1 MPTYF
6 ARKAGNINA
15 ADVWATTPSGTA
27 ADVFSTFTN
36 ADILMANSFAITI
49 NVNTTVAEVRNDT
62 TGGATANGSFT
73 LANNV
78 TLSASVFAHGVT
90 CVSFW
95 GTTGSVVAVN
105 IRGGNAFNSH
115 GVNNAGT
122 GTLNVTVSGVASC
135 QGGGTWSGAVQNGS
149 SGTLD
154 FTGNATGGSGG
165 NHAGVMNRTSG
176 TVKFTGTATG
186 GTFNSVGNAGIF
198 NANDGGGNA
207 GTINVFGTVIGG
219 SALNTFGLQHNAA
232 SGAVTI
238 TGNATGGTAAPGLG
252 LGGAITAILNGSAI
266 ASSTTSGVLNSGA
279 GTVRI
284 KRIVGNAFGPGN
296 TSGLTSQAGASNTGT
311 GIIEFEE
318 LEYGSFGQTPTS
330 GSGFRF
336 RKVNTNVAVFN
347 YCDTAGAKTLIDA
360 TQNAAMPAAT
370 DVRSGVSYASGAQT
384 GSCAVPAAGSV
395 ALGVPVDAGFGT
407 AVLTP
412 AAIRS
417 ELSVELGRI
426 DTAISSR
433 LAPSGTLATV
443 TTLTNAPASVTPA
456 QIRAEMDA
464 NSTKLANLDA
474 TVSSRLA
481 TSGYTAPSAVPT
493 AAQNATAVWGAA
505 TKEITGGTVT
515 TLTNAPSVP
524 SAASIRAEIDS
535 NSTQLA
541 AIKSKTDNLPA
552 SPAATGD
559 IPSANITAIKA
570 KTDALPASPAATG
583 DIPSANISAI
593 KAKTDLLNT
602 DRLAQCSTVSTTG
615 AQLAAA
621 LS

>member
-62 TGGATANGSFT
+62 TGGATANGAFT

-78 TLSASVFAHGVT
+78 TLTASVFAHGVT
-90 CVSFW
+90 CVSFS

-135 QGGGTWSGAVQNGS
+135 QGGGTWSGAVQNNI
-149 SGTLD
+149 SGTLN
-154 FTGNATGGSGG
+154 FTGNATGGTGG
-165 NHAGVMNRTSG
+165 NHAGVLNRTSG
-176 TVKFTGTATG
+176 TVNFTGTATG
-186 GTFNSVGNAGIF
+186 GTLNSVGNAGIF
-198 NANDGGGNA
+198 NANDGGGIA
-207 GTINVFGTVIGG
+207 GTINVVGTVIGG
-219 SALNTFGLQHNAA
+219 SALNTFGLQHNGA

-266 ASSTTSGVLNSGA
+266 ASSTASGVLNSGA

-296 TSGLTSQAGASNTGT
+296 TSGITSQAGASNTGT

-347 YCDTAGAKTLIDA
+347 FCDTAGSKTLIDA
-360 TQNAAMPAAT
+360 TQNAAMPAANH
-370 DVRSGVSYASGAQT
+370 VRSGLSYAVGAAT
-384 GSCAVPAAGSV
+384 
-395 ALGVPVDAGFGT
+395 
-407 AVLTP
+407 
-412 AAIRS
+412 
-417 ELSVELGRI
+417 
-426 DTAISSR
+426 
-433 LAPSGTLATV
+433 GTLAVPLPSQVAVGVATDNTV
-443 TTLTNAPASVTPA
+443 GTAFVTGSDIATAVWGAATRTITGGLVDTATTLTNSP
-456 QIRAEMDA
+456 D
-464 NSTKLANLDA
+464 
-474 TVSSRLA
+474 
-481 TSGYTAPSAVPT
+481 VPT
-493 AAQNATAVWGAA
+493 EAEIASAVWGAA

-515 TLTNAPSVP
+515 TLTNAPTVP
-524 SAASIRAEIDS
+524 SASAIASQVRSELSVELGRVDQAISTRATPANIPSADIS
-535 NSTQLA
+535 
-541 AIKSKTDNLPA
+541 AIKSKTDN
-552 SPAATGD
+552 
-559 IPSANITAIKA
+559 
-570 KTDALPASPAATG
+570 LPASPAATG

-602 DRLAQCSTVSTTG
+602 DRLAQVSTVSTTG